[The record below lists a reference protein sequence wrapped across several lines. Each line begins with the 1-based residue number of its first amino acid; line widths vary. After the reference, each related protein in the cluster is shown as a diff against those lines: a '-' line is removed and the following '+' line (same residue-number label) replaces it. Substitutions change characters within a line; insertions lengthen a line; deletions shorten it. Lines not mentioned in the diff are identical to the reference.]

1 MKKIKLTM
9 NDWFII
15 FIASVIGIIYLAY
28 LYVNEFENLII
39 TIYEKFNLY

>member
-1 MKKIKLTM
+1 M